1 MSAWKTALQKIKNG
15 KYGKY
20 LLLALLFG
28 AALLLLTS
36 PTTAGQTGT
45 QTTETAI
52 SPPAFDLREQEER
65 LASAIGSIAGAGRAQ
80 VMLSVYGGV
89 ARELAQENGEA
100 LILSSGGGAQSPVE
114 LRYTYPEYL
123 GALVI
128 CEGGND
134 PRVCLAVTKAV
145 QAVTGL
151 GSDKITVSP
160 LA

>member
-1 MSAWKTALQKIKNG
+1 MAAWKTALQKVRDG

-20 LLLALLFG
+20 LLAALLFG
-28 AALLLLTS
+28 VVLLLLTG
-36 PTTAGQTGT
+36 PTTAGK
-45 QTTETAI
+45 TEPLSAENVL
-52 SPPAFDLREQEER
+52 SPPAFDLREQEAR
-65 LASAIGSIAGAGRAQ
+65 LASAIGSIAGAGETR
-80 VMLSVYGGV
+80 VMLSVHGSV

-100 LILSSGGGAQSPVE
+100 LILSAGGGAQSPVE
-114 LRYTYPEYL
+114 LRYTYPEYQ

-151 GSDKITVSP
+151 GADKITVSP